1 MFLSSIGFFVALK
14 KISFTSTA
22 SESLDPSSSIEV
34 GETISDAP
42 ILSVEKI
49 NFLTGLGKFLTFTT
63 LLLVAVLR
71 PSIPGGVYFLV
82 YLGAGTWWACYKEL
96 NRYILY
102 FSRFKLQSYKNL

>member
-14 KISFTSTA
+14 KLSISSAT

-63 LLLVAVLR
+63 LLLAAVLR

-82 YLGAGTWWACYKEL
+82 YLGAGTWWACFKEL
-96 NRYILY
+96 NRLV
-102 FSRFKLQSYKNL
+102 FKFNLI

>member
-1 MFLSSIGFFVALK
+1 MSLD
-14 KISFTSTA
+14 STA

-34 GETISDAP
+34 GEASISDAP
-42 ILSVEKI
+42 VLSVEKV

-63 LLLVAVLR
+63 LLLAAVLR

-96 NRYILY
+96 NR
-102 FSRFKLQSYKNL
+102 